1 MTGLA
6 RLKEALETNDWE
18 GDDAD
23 GLGFE
28 ELDLG
33 EDDGDGEGGFEAE
46 AKEVER
52 EMLEMRRAI
61 YESGE
66 GGEDDGGEGAEEEEE
81 EEEVGEDNQVE
92 ELESMMLKMQAIRG
106 MCSSLYIVFSG
117 GYGTILTYGIADM
130 GADMPSSER
139 KKFAATAVRDIMKSL

>member
-1 MTGLA
+1 MEVGRLWELTGLA

-28 ELDLG
+28 GLDLG

-46 AKEVER
+46 VKEVER

-61 YESGE
+61 YVSGE
-66 GGEDDGGEGAEEEEE
+66 GRGDDGVEGAEEEEE
-81 EEEVGEDNQVE
+81 EEERDIQVE
-92 ELESMMLKMQAIRG
+92 ELESMMLKMQAIR
-106 MCSSLYIVFSG
+106 
-117 GYGTILTYGIADM
+117 DM

-139 KKFAATAVRDIMKSL
+139 KRFAAKAVRDIMKSL

>member
-1 MTGLA
+1 MEVGRLWGFLELTGLA

-28 ELDLG
+28 GLDLG

-46 AKEVER
+46 VKEVER

-66 GGEDDGGEGAEEEEE
+66 GREDDGVEGADEKEEEEE
-81 EEEVGEDNQVE
+81 GRDIQVE
-92 ELESMMLKMQAIRG
+92 ELESMMLKMQAIR
-106 MCSSLYIVFSG
+106 
-117 GYGTILTYGIADM
+117 DM

-139 KKFAATAVRDIMKSL
+139 KRFAAKAVRDIMKSL